1 MRYVLSLSKRQ
12 MKRTKVRHVYD
23 YKMRGESAVDII
35 VWCRNN
41 LGERG
46 KGWDFTIMIRQRLVI
61 IEIWDERLEVTWNLF
76 KE

>member
-1 MRYVLSLSKRQ
+1 
-12 MKRTKVRHVYD
+12 
-23 YKMRGESAVDII
+23 MRGESAVDII